1 VKKLILGLLLCFGS
15 MQAITLEQTLDL
27 AGVTN
32 SQRRVWLSYVCNL
45 LEKMSI
51 DDRTI
56 VYMYLED
63 LNGEDKST
71 DDK

>member
-1 VKKLILGLLLCFGS
+1 VKKLLLALVLCFGS

-32 SQRRVWLSYVCNL
+32 PQRRVWLSYVCNL

-63 LNGEDKST
+63 LNDEDESK
-71 DDK
+71 D